1 MGSLHERFKI
11 TIFVAIVG
19 LISDR
24 LIVTEL
30 LLVRVRFCCEE
41 IARCHHKGCFGDVTY
56 IAVSS
61 ALPNRNKIAID
72 SLISSFKIAHNLL
85 MSLKISAINNN
96 R

>member
-11 TIFVAIVG
+11 TSFVAIVG

-30 LLVRVRFCCEE
+30 LLVRVRFC
-41 IARCHHKGCFGDVTY
+41 CHHKGCFGDVTY

-61 ALPNRNKIAID
+61 ALPNRNKIAIH